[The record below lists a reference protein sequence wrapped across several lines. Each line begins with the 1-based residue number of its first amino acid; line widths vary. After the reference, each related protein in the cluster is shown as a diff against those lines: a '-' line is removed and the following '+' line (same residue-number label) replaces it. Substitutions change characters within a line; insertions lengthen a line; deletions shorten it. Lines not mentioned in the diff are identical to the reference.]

1 MSEQYE
7 RKPASCA
14 AATPHTIG
22 ALMSNI
28 GNFLKQEIA
37 RIAKKE
43 VRNQTESL
51 KKTSAQYR
59 KLIAALRRQVTEL
72 ERKVSR
78 LQHSV
83 AAGAKSQ
90 STESSAQAAAG
101 AATGG
106 GTNTK
111 IRTPGPAAIN
121 ALRERLGLSIAE
133 FARLV
138 GVSSQSVY
146 NWQQGKTR
154 PRGQQ
159 LIALSGTRGLGKR
172 EVRARL
178 QVTEAA
184 GGGAGKR
191 RAPRKTRIN

>member
-1 MSEQYE
+1 
-7 RKPASCA
+7 
-14 AATPHTIG
+14 
-22 ALMSNI
+22 MSNI
-28 GNFLKQEIA
+28 GTFLKQEIA
-37 RIAKKE
+37 RLAKKE
-43 VRNQTESL
+43 VRSQTESL
-51 KKTSAQYR
+51 KKSSVQYR

-78 LQHSV
+78 LQHSMTV
-83 AAGAKSQ
+83 GAKSQ
-90 STESSAQAAAG
+90 STEGSARAAAG
-101 AATGG
+101 AATGPEA
-106 GTNTK
+106 NTK

-184 GGGAGKR
+184 GATAGKR
-191 RAPRKTRIN
+191 RATRKTRSK